1 MTWLRPPV
9 GAEEA
14 ANHSSPSNTMKTAA
28 RKNRR
33 FLLLGDLPPPSH
45 GQSLSF
51 EMLCREL
58 PGRGF
63 DCRVVDLGR
72 KRPSPWSRMSG
83 GRATEVCSALVRFAA
98 DLARGYRRIYLL
110 IARSRAGFLRDL
122 LFIWSAWLCGC
133 RIVVHLKGGN
143 YDGFYREQPGFW
155 RFLIR
160 HTLRRVHRIIVLSER
175 LRGMYAFDPALRER
189 IVVVT
194 NGPPRALQ
202 GKPRYR
208 DERTEG
214 PVRLLFLSNLRQSKG
229 YYDVLEAA
237 AILCR
242 TTTMRL
248 QATFAGSFLSMPE
261 DAIPM
266 SPEEAETAFLE
277 RIERSGLGGIA
288 HYAGPVTGEAKQRLL
303 DTSDFFLL
311 PTYCMDEGQPV
322 SIIEAMSQGCV
333 VIATRFG
340 AIPDMVM
347 DGETGV
353 LVDHGRPEQ
362 IADAV
367 RRIAGD
373 AERYTAMSRAA
384 VERYEKNFTV
394 RRHMDAMVSVLE
406 TV

>member
-1 MTWLRPPV
+1 
-9 GAEEA
+9 
-14 ANHSSPSNTMKTAA
+14 MKTTM
-28 RKNRR
+28 RNRR

-72 KRPSPWSRMSG
+72 KRPSPWSRMS
-83 GRATEVCSALVRFAA
+83 RARTAEVCSALVRFAA
-98 DLARGYRRIYLL
+98 GLARGYRRIYLL
-110 IARSRAGFLRDL
+110 IAQSRAGFLRDL

-143 YDGFYREQPGFW
+143 YDGFYRKQSGFC

-160 HTLRRVHRIIVLSER
+160 HTLRRVHRIIALSER

-189 IVVVT
+189 VVVVT
-194 NGPPRALQ
+194 NGPPEAWK

-214 PVRLLFLSNLRQSKG
+214 PVRLLFLSNLIQSKG

-242 TTTMRL
+242 TTTMQL
-248 QATFAGSFLSMPE
+248 QVTFAGRFLSIPE
-261 DAIPM
+261 DEIPM
-266 SPEEAETAFLE
+266 SPEEAEAAFLE
-277 RIERSGLGGIA
+277 CIETSGLSGIA
-288 HYAGPVTGEAKQRLL
+288 HYAGPVTGEAKRRLL

-311 PTYCMDEGQPV
+311 PTNYAHEGQPV

-333 VIATRFG
+333 VVATNFR
-340 AIPDMVM
+340 AIPDLVVN
-347 DGETGV
+347 GETGV
-353 LVDHGRPEQ
+353 LVDYGRPEQ

-373 AERYTAMSRAA
+373 AERYTAMSLAA

-394 RRHMDAMVSVLE
+394 RRHMDAMVSVLDA
-406 TV
+406 V

>member
-1 MTWLRPPV
+1 MKWLRPLV
-9 GAEEA
+9 GTEET
-14 ANHSSPSNTMKTAA
+14 ANRSSRADAMKTTA
-28 RKNRR
+28 RNRR
-33 FLLLGDLPPPSH
+33 FLLVGELPPPAH

-58 PGRGF
+58 PARGF
-63 DCRVVDLGR
+63 DCRVVDMGR
-72 KRPSPWSRMSG
+72 RRPSPWSRMSG
-83 GRATEVCSALVRFAA
+83 TRVAEMCSVLVRFAA
-98 DLARGYRRIYLL
+98 GLVGGYRRIYLL
-110 IARSRAGFLRDL
+110 IAQSRAGFLRDL
-122 LFIWSAWLCGC
+122 LFIWSARLCGC

-160 HTLRRVHRIIVLSER
+160 HTLRRVHRIIALSER
-175 LRGMYAFDPALRER
+175 LRGMYAFDPALQER

-194 NGPPRALQ
+194 NSPPEAAE

-214 PVRLLFLSNLRQSKG
+214 TVRLLFLSNLIQSKG

-237 AILCR
+237 AILRR
-242 TTTMRL
+242 TTRLRL
-248 QATFAGSFLSMPE
+248 QVTFAGRFMSIPE
-261 DAIPM
+261 DEIPM
-266 SPEEAETAFLE
+266 SPEEAEAAFLE
-277 RIERSGLGGIA
+277 RIETSGLSGIA
-288 HYAGPVTGEAKQRLL
+288 HYAGPVTGEAKRRLL

-311 PTYCMDEGQPV
+311 PTNYAHEGQPV

-333 VIATRFG
+333 VIATNFR
-340 AIPDMVM
+340 AIPDLVV

-353 LVDHGRPEQ
+353 LVDYGRPEQ
-362 IADAV
+362 IAGAV

-384 VERYEKNFTV
+384 VERYRKNFTV
-394 RRHMDAMVSVLE
+394 RRHVDAMVSVLE
-406 TV
+406 TL